1 MRKYLFLL
9 LIILSFTGCEK
20 GKNKYGEANM
30 VLYNFMTENY
40 YWRDKMPLVDVE
52 SYKDPWELMDALRY
66 SPVDKWSYIGKN
78 EFWVVQKRESYITG
92 FGIRLGLDQNNE
104 VRVATIL
111 KESDLYSKGVR
122 RGWTLKTIEG
132 VMVKPFITSN
142 DSIGLNNLYGGTAE
156 GVSKS
161 FEFLRPDG
169 IPVKIKAAQ
178 STVNNPASLV
188 ACDTL
193 HLSSGITGYINYSSF
208 DTNFDKEVYP
218 SLEYL
223 KLCQVQN
230 LIVDLRYNYEAE
242 METGRFLAS
251 AIIGNDYHGLTWL
264 KLVHNNFPTDYVN
277 FTLTNYP
284 LGVKRVVFITSGVT
298 AAGNEMLITGL
309 KPYLDVAVV
318 GSRTAGNPY
327 VLSYTFYR
335 MKDNRDLNYYIV
347 NAEAQGKDGQSFTEG
362 IPADIEAV
370 DDITHD
376 FGDRKEAC
384 MAAAIGYLEESR

>member
-1 MRKYLFLL
+1 M
-9 LIILSFTGCEK
+9 
-20 GKNKYGEANM
+20 
-30 VLYNFMTENY
+30 
-40 YWRDKMPLVDVE
+40 
-52 SYKDPWELMDALRY
+52 
-66 SPVDKWSYIGKN
+66 
-78 EFWVVQKRESYITG
+78 
-92 FGIRLGLDQNNE
+92 
-104 VRVATIL
+104 
-111 KESDLYSKGVR
+111 
-122 RGWTLKTIEG
+122 
-132 VMVKPFITSN
+132 
-142 DSIGLNNLYGGTAE
+142 
-156 GVSKS
+156 
-161 FEFLRPDG
+161 
-169 IPVKIKAAQ
+169 
-178 STVNNPASLV
+178 
-188 ACDTL
+188 